1 MVNAPRG
8 GGPEKATRHRM
19 NGVTF
24 DTGALI
30 ALVDQ
35 KQLSMRKVF
44 DAAQDLGVPIH
55 VPAVVVAEWWRSGH
69 GEKDRARYIRAMHV
83 IATDDYLARLAGDA
97 LTHVP
102 RATTIDAIV
111 MVTAAHFG
119 DLDVYTSD
127 PDDLE
132 ALRNGVANLA
142 KIKVTR
148 A

>member
-1 MVNAPRG
+1 MSG
-8 GGPEKATRHRM
+8 I
-19 NGVTF
+19 TF

-35 KQLSMRKVF
+35 KHLSMRKVF

-55 VPAVVVAEWWRSGH
+55 VPGVVVAEWWRSGH
-69 GEKDRARYIRAMHV
+69 REKERAKYVRAMHV
-83 IATDDYLARLAGDA
+83 IATDEHLARLAGNA
-97 LTHVP
+97 VTRVQ

-111 MVTAAHFG
+111 MVTAAHVG

-127 PDDLE
+127 PADLE
-132 ALRNGVANLA
+132 DLRDGVPALA

>member
-1 MVNAPRG
+1 MSG
-8 GGPEKATRHRM
+8 I
-19 NGVTF
+19 TF

-30 ALVDQ
+30 ALVDR
-35 KQLSMRKVF
+35 KRLSMRKVF
-44 DAAQDLGVPIH
+44 DAAQHLGVPIH

-69 GEKDRARYIRAMHV
+69 REKERTRYIRAMHV
-83 IATDDYLARLAGDA
+83 VATDQHLARLAGSA
-97 LTHVP
+97 LTLVR

-127 PDDLE
+127 RADLE
-132 ALRNGVANLA
+132 ALRDGVPLLA
-142 KIKVTR
+142 DIKVTS

>member
-1 MVNAPRG
+1 MSGIA
-8 GGPEKATRHRM
+8 
-19 NGVTF
+19 F

-35 KQLSMRKVF
+35 NRLSMRKVF

-55 VPAVVVAEWWRSGH
+55 VPAVVIAEWWRSGRR
-69 GEKDRARYIRAMHV
+69 EKERAKYVRAMHV
-83 IATDDYLARLAGDA
+83 IATDEHLARLAGDA
-97 LTHVP
+97 LTLVR

-127 PDDLE
+127 PGDLE
-132 ALRNGVANLA
+132 VLRDVVPALS
-142 KIKVTR
+142 KIKITR